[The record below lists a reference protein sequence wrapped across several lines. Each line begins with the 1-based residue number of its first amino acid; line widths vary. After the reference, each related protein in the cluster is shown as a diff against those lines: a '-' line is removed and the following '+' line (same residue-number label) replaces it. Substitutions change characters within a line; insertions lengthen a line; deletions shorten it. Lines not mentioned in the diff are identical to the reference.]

1 MKMTTRSLVNSL
13 AVASVATLAIAFG
26 SAQAQAATLVDENFN
41 AVATGLNLTGGVGSF
56 TATAVATGGGVDV
69 VGPSTFP
76 LSYGGNGY
84 GNYLDLNGDNAGQL
98 ESSNFTFNVGDVV
111 NLSFDYGQNGG
122 GSADVFLG
130 STLLTSLVA
139 PGNASTFTPYTYSD
153 TLTSSF
159 NGSLRFVATGAG
171 NGGIVL
177 DNIKL
182 TATNTSAVPEPSD
195 FVGTAIAFGS
205 VVLLRRNAIKKQNI
219 SK

>member
-1 MKMTTRSLVNSL
+1 MKMTTRSLVNT
-13 AVASVATLAIAFG
+13 VAIGSITTLAMAFG
-26 SAQAQAATLVDENFN
+26 SVSSAQAATLVDENFD

-130 STLLTSLVA
+130 SSLTPIFSLTA
-139 PGNASTFTPYTYSD
+139 PGASSTFTPYTYS
-153 TLTSSF
+153 TTIASSF

-182 TATNTSAVPEPSD
+182 TANNTSAVPEPSD

-205 VVLLRRNAIKKQNI
+205 VVMLKRNFGKKA
-219 SK
+219 K

>member
-26 SAQAQAATLVDENFN
+26 SAQAQAATLVDENFD

-205 VVLLRRNAIKKQNI
+205 VVMLKRNFSKKT
-219 SK
+219 K

>member
-26 SAQAQAATLVDENFN
+26 SAQAQAATLVDENFD

-205 VVLLRRNAIKKQNI
+205 VVMLKRNFGKKA
-219 SK
+219 K